1 MLAFVFFLPS
11 VAHQKFTE
19 RQELCNYDHYFETA
33 VKLLNNKGLCNYEP
47 QGYAKVQVS
56 EPLFCVHSLEF
67 YKTDCEA
74 HSGINGFI

>member
-19 RQELCNYDHYFETA
+19 IQELSNYDRYFETA

-47 QGYAKVQVS
+47 IG
-56 EPLFCVHSLEF
+56 
-67 YKTDCEA
+67 
-74 HSGINGFI
+74 